1 MDFRICMC
9 CGAPM
14 TATDLEYSCNRNVCA
29 TCLNLTCET
38 DEFAS
43 TIHTNDNVS
52 SAVHAPNREVEKVW
66 CGGSFGKD
74 EAARSRLVGA

>member
-14 TATDLEYSCNRNVCA
+14 TATDLEHSSNRNVCA
-29 TCLNLTCET
+29 TCLNLTREM

-43 TIHTNDNVS
+43 TIHTPDNVS
-52 SAVHAPNREVEKVW
+52 SAVHAPAREVEKVW

-74 EAARSRLVGA
+74 EAARSRVVRA